1 MRHNLEEIEQR
12 KVIKYLDELKIN
24 QKLDV
29 KFSAICHSTYTESI
43 QAKTK
48 NILDGLRRGLPDL
61 FLIINKHPFFIEM
74 KSSKGVLSDFQK
86 RWINKI
92 NECEGIKA
100 YVCYSFEDAKKV
112 IDNYLQNFS
121 LDE

>member
-1 MRHNLEEIEQR
+1 MLRQKTEQNEQR
-12 KVIKYLDELKIN
+12 KLIKYLDELKIA

-29 KFSAICHSTYTESI
+29 KFSSIPNNTYTESI
-43 QAKTK
+43 QAKSK
-48 NILDGLRRGLPDL
+48 NLLDGLRRGLPDL
-61 FLIINKHPFFIEM
+61 FVIVNRKPFFIEM
-74 KSSKGVLSDFQK
+74 KSSKGILSDFQK

-112 IDNYLQNFS
+112 IDNYL
-121 LDE
+121 

>member
-12 KVIKYLDELKIN
+12 KVIKYLDDLKIN

-61 FLIINKHPFFIEM
+61 FIIINKHLFFIEM

-86 RWINKI
+86 RWISKI

-112 IDNYLQNFS
+112 INNYL
-121 LDE
+121 L